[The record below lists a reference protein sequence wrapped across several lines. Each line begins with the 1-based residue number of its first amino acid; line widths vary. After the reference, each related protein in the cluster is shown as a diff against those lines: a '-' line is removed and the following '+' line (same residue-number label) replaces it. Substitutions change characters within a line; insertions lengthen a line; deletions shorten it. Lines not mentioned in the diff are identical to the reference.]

1 MISNIKLEI
10 HMENKTNIEEK
21 RTLKLNTK
29 NTIFIGFAFFA
40 ILMLWQVYNNYCP
53 LFLDYLIRKKYGE
66 SNSFVIGIIMAADN
80 LIAIFMLPLFGS
92 LSDKTKTKYGK
103 RMPYIVVGMILSA
116 LVFPLIAI
124 MFYIESLTGVILMM
138 GFTLIIMN
146 MYRNPAVAL
155 MPDVT
160 PKPLRAKANGI
171 INFVGYL
178 GAILAGALGMIL
190 KIAKDS
196 KSANWV
202 PTNKINAIIAF
213 SIASVFMIIALI
225 ILLLKINENKLLKEN
240 KDDIEYGEKLSLTID
255 KIEDDKPI
263 SKGDRKNFI
272 ILLISLFLWFMSFNA
287 IETFNSLFCKNILG
301 DEGIAGTIVIIMT
314 ISSIITF
321 ILSVNLPS
329 KIGRKNS
336 VLIGILCLI
345 IGFGSIL
352 LYYYLN
358 GVFAKNFL
366 ETHIDGIGFS
376 IIPVYMFIAIC
387 GIGWAL
393 INASSYP
400 MMVELSTSKTIGKF
414 TGYYYTVSMLAQ
426 TATPILVGLIMNNS
440 PLSLR
445 LLYIYSVILMT
456 IAFIAMLF
464 YKENR
469 QKRINNTKK
478 GFDALDI

>member
-1 MISNIKLEI
+1 
-10 HMENKTNIEEK
+10 MENKPNIEE

-29 NTIFIGFAFFA
+29 NIIYIGFAFFA

-53 LFLDYLIRKKYGE
+53 LFLDYLIRKTYGE
-66 SNSFVIGIIMAADN
+66 SNSFVIGVIMAADN
-80 LIAIFMLPLFGS
+80 LIAIFMLPLFGT

-138 GFTLIIMN
+138 GLTLIIMN

-202 PTNKINAIIAF
+202 PTNKMNGVIAF
-213 SIASVFMIIALI
+213 IIASVCMILALI
-225 ILLLKINENKLLKEN
+225 ILVLKIHENKLLDEN
-240 KDDIEYGEKLSLTID
+240 KADIAYGEQLSLTMND
-255 KIEDDKPI
+255 IEEDKPI
-263 SKGDRKNFI
+263 SKADRKNFFL
-272 ILLISLFLWFMSFNA
+272 LLIGLFLWFMSFNA

-321 ILSVNLPS
+321 LLSVNLPS

-336 VLIGILCLI
+336 VLIGIACLI

-352 LYYYLN
+352 LYYYFH
-358 GVFAKNFL
+358 GVFADDFL
-366 ETHIDGIGFS
+366 ETHINGIGFS
-376 IIPVYMFIAIC
+376 MIPVYIFIAIC

-400 MMVELSTSKTIGKF
+400 MMVEMSTSKTIGKF
-414 TGYYYTVSMLAQ
+414 TGYYYTISMLAQ
-426 TATPILVGLIMNNS
+426 TVTPILVGFIMNHS

-445 LLYIYSVILMT
+445 LLYIYSIILMSL
-456 IAFIAMLF
+456 AFIIMLF

-469 QKRINNTKK
+469 KKAIKHVKK

>member
-1 MISNIKLEI
+1 
-10 HMENKTNIEEK
+10 MENKPNIEE

-29 NTIFIGFAFFA
+29 NIIYIGFAFFA

-53 LFLDYLIRKKYGE
+53 LFLDYLIRKTYGE
-66 SNSFVIGIIMAADN
+66 SNSFVIGVIMAADN
-80 LIAIFMLPLFGS
+80 LIAIFMLPLFGT

-103 RMPYIVVGMILSA
+103 RMPYIVIGMILSA
-116 LVFPLIAI
+116 LIFPLIAI

-138 GFTLIIMN
+138 GLTLIIMN

-202 PTNKINAIIAF
+202 PTNKMNGVIAF
-213 SIASVFMIIALI
+213 VIASVCMILALI
-225 ILLLKINENKLLKEN
+225 ILVLKIHENKLLDEN
-240 KDDIEYGEKLSLTID
+240 KEDIAYGEQLSLTINN
-255 KIEDDKPI
+255 IEEDKPI
-263 SKGDRKNFI
+263 SKADRKNFF
-272 ILLISLFLWFMSFNA
+272 ILLIGLFLWFMSFNA

-321 ILSVNLPS
+321 LLSVNLPS

-336 VLIGILCLI
+336 VLIGIACLI

-352 LYYYLN
+352 LYYYFH
-358 GVFAKNFL
+358 GVFADDFL
-366 ETHIDGIGFS
+366 ETHLNGIGFS
-376 IIPVYMFIAIC
+376 IIPVYIFIAIC

-400 MMVELSTSKTIGKF
+400 MMVEMSTSKTIGKF
-414 TGYYYTVSMLAQ
+414 TGYYYTISMLAQ
-426 TATPILVGLIMNNS
+426 TVTPILVGFIMNHS
-440 PLSLR
+440 SLSLR
-445 LLYIYSVILMT
+445 LLYIYSVILMLL
-456 IAFIAMLF
+456 AFIVMLF

-469 QKRINNTKK
+469 QKTIKRVKK

>member
-1 MISNIKLEI
+1 MN
-10 HMENKTNIEEK
+10 MENKPNIEE

-29 NTIFIGFAFFA
+29 NIIYIGFAFFA

-53 LFLDYLIRKKYGE
+53 LFLDYLIRKTYGE
-66 SNSFVIGIIMAADN
+66 SNSFVIGVIMAADN
-80 LIAIFMLPLFGS
+80 LIAIFMLPLFGT

-103 RMPYIVVGMILSA
+103 RMPYIVIGMILSA

-138 GFTLIIMN
+138 GLTLIIMN

-178 GAILAGALGMIL
+178 GAILAGALGMML

-202 PTNKINAIIAF
+202 PTNKMNGVIAF
-213 SIASVFMIIALI
+213 VIASVCMILALI
-225 ILLLKINENKLLKEN
+225 ILVLKIHENKLLDEN
-240 KDDIEYGEKLSLTID
+240 KADIAYGEQLSLTMND
-255 KIEDDKPI
+255 IEEDKPI
-263 SKGDRKNFI
+263 SKADRKNFF
-272 ILLISLFLWFMSFNA
+272 LLLVGLFLWFMSFNA

-321 ILSVNLPS
+321 LLSVNLPS

-336 VLIGILCLI
+336 VLIGIACLI

-352 LYYYLN
+352 LYYYFH
-358 GVFAKNFL
+358 GVFVDDFL
-366 ETHIDGIGFS
+366 ETHINGIGFS
-376 IIPVYMFIAIC
+376 MIPVYIFIAIC

-400 MMVELSTSKTIGKF
+400 MMVEMSTSKTIGKF
-414 TGYYYTVSMLAQ
+414 TGYYYTISMLAQ
-426 TATPILVGLIMNNS
+426 TVTPILVGFIMNHS

-445 LLYIYSVILMT
+445 LLYIYSIILMSL
-456 IAFIAMLF
+456 AFIIMLF

-469 QKRINNTKK
+469 KKAIKHVKK